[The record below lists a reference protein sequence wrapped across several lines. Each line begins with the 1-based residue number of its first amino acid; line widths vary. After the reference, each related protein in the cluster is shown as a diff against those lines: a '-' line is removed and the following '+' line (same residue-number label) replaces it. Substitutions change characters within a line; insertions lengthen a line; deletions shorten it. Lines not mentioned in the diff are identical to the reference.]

1 VRYLARRLGLFL
13 VTLWA
18 ALTVNFIIPRV
29 MPGNEAQ
36 AVLATFRNI
45 NPAALHALEIQF
57 GVNVHQGLISSYFHY
72 LGNTLTGQF
81 GVDAQGVPVMNEIT
95 SKLPWT
101 LGLVGVATILAFL
114 IGTLAGVFSAWRRGS
129 RLDAVLPPSLFI
141 LASLPMFFVGLLLL
155 YVFSVDLNWLPLGG
169 NYTIGTTPTFS
180 LSFIGDVLKH
190 ALLPGLS
197 LVIVTAGLWVYSMR
211 NNMVTTISEDYVRMG
226 RAKGLG
232 DRRVMFDYAARNA
245 ILPNLTGF
253 AMQLGYVLGGAIV
266 IEYLFSYPG
275 LGYLFYTATTD
286 HDLPLMQGLFLFY
299 TVAVLICVLVA
310 DLATA
315 VLDPRTWEVS
325 SVD

>member
-1 VRYLARRLGLFL
+1 MRYLARRLGLFL
-13 VTLWA
+13 ITLWA

-36 AVLATFRNI
+36 AVLATFRGTV

-57 GVNVHQGLISSYFHY
+57 GTGVHQSILTSYFQY
-72 LGNTLTGQF
+72 LGNCLTGNF
-81 GVDAQGVPVMNEIT
+81 GVTAQNVSVTSEIA

-101 LGLVGVATILAFL
+101 LGLVGVTTVIAFL
-114 IGTLAGVFSAWRRGS
+114 IGTFVGIISAWRRGG
-129 RLDAVLPPSLFI
+129 RIDAVLPPSLFI
-141 LASLPMFFVGLLLL
+141 VSTIPVFFVGLLLI
-155 YVFSVDLNWLPLGG
+155 YVFAVKLNWLPLSG
-169 NYTIGTTPTFS
+169 NYSIGATPSFS

-190 ALLPGLS
+190 AILPGLS
-197 LVIVTAGLWVYSMR
+197 LIIVTAGLWVYSMR
-211 NNMVTTISEDYVRMG
+211 NNMITTVGEDYVTMG
-226 RAKGLG
+226 RAKGLRS
-232 DRRVMFDYAARNA
+232 RRVMYDYAARNA

-253 AMQLGYVLGGAIV
+253 AMQMGYVLGGSIV

-299 TVAVLICVLVA
+299 TLAVLVCVLLA

-315 VLDPRTWEVS
+315 FLDPRTREA
-325 SVD
+325 

>member
-1 VRYLARRLGLFL
+1 MRYLLRRGGLFL

-45 NPAALHALEIQF
+45 NPAAAHALEIQF
-57 GVNVHQGLISSYFHY
+57 GVNVHQSIVASYVQYFGH
-72 LGNTLTGQF
+72 TITGHL
-81 GVDAQGVPVMNEIT
+81 GVDAQNVSVMHEIT

-101 LGLVGVATILAFL
+101 LGLVGVTTILAFL
-114 IGTLAGVFSAWRRGS
+114 IGTLVGVFSAWRRGG
-129 RLDAVLPPSLFI
+129 RLDAVLPPVLFI
-141 LASLPMFFVGLLLL
+141 VSTVPVFFVGLLLI
-155 YVFSVDLNWLPLGG
+155 YVFAVNLNWLPLGS
-169 NYTIGTTPTFS
+169 NYSLGASPSLS

-190 ALLPGLS
+190 AVLPGVS
-197 LVIVTAGLWVYSMR
+197 LTIVTAGLWVYSMR
-211 NNMVTTISEDYVRMG
+211 NNMITTIADDYVKMG
-226 RAKGLG
+226 RAKGLTN
-232 DRRVMFDYAARNA
+232 RRVMFDYAARNA

-299 TVAVLICVLVA
+299 TLAVLVCVLLA

-315 VLDPRTWEVS
+315 VLDPRTREA
-325 SVD
+325 

>member
-1 VRYLARRLGLFL
+1 MRYLTRRLGLFL

-36 AVLATFRNI
+36 AVLGTFRNV

-57 GVNVHQGLISSYFHY
+57 GVNVHQSVLSSYFQY
-72 LGNTLTGQF
+72 LGNVLTGQF
-81 GVDAQGVPVMNEIT
+81 GVTAQGVPVMTEIT

-101 LGLVGVATILAFL
+101 LGLVGVTTVLAF
-114 IGTLAGVFSAWRRGS
+114 IVGTVAGIASAWRRGG
-129 RLDAVLPPSLFI
+129 RLDSILPPFLFI
-141 LASLPMFFVGLLLL
+141 VSTVPVFFVGLLLI
-155 YVFSVDLNWLPLGG
+155 YVFSVKLNWLPLSG
-169 NYTIGTTPTFS
+169 NYSVGATPSFS
-180 LSFIGDVLKH
+180 LPFIWDVLKH
-190 ALLPGLS
+190 AVLPAASLL
-197 LVIVTAGLWVYSMR
+197 IVTAGLWVYSMR
-211 NNMVTTISEDYVRMG
+211 NNMITTIGEDYVKTA
-226 RAKGLG
+226 RAKGLAT
-232 DRRVMFDYAARNA
+232 RRIMYDYAARNA

-299 TVAVLICVLVA
+299 TLAVLICVLIA
-310 DLATA
+310 DLLTA
-315 VLDPRTWEVS
+315 VLDPRTREA
-325 SVD
+325 